1 MARCFEKLFFL
12 FGWPTHPGTTMLLL
26 RKSATLLLQFQTED
40 KAVIGNFFIYNL
52 IKLSWKFLLERS
64 YIYING
70 QINQNLDIF
79 FPWAQCVHEV

>member
-12 FGWPTHPGTTMLLL
+12 FGWPTHPGTTMVL
-26 RKSATLLLQFQTED
+26 RKSAILLLQFQTED

-52 IKLSWKFLLERS
+52 IKLFWKFLLERS
-64 YIYING
+64 YIYIKG
-70 QINQNLDIF
+70 QMNQNLDIF